1 MSTSLAILRWRE
13 QLGWAEKENMMEVL
27 SEVQERRKDRS
38 LVGSKALDVEIQ
50 LLERKK
56 SFNLVEEMIKVLL
69 LILSRKGSLVKYKGW
84 Y

>member
-1 MSTSLAILRWRE
+1 
-13 QLGWAEKENMMEVL
+13 MMEVL

-50 LLERKK
+50 LLERKR
-56 SFNLVEEMIKVLL
+56 SFNLVEEIIKVLL

>member
-1 MSTSLAILRWRE
+1 
-13 QLGWAEKENMMEVL
+13 MEVL

-50 LLERKK
+50 LLERKR
-56 SFNLVEEMIKVLL
+56 SFNLVEEIIKVLL

>member
-1 MSTSLAILRWRE
+1 
-13 QLGWAEKENMMEVL
+13 MEVL
-27 SEVQERRKDRS
+27 IEVQERRKDRS

-56 SFNLVEEMIKVLL
+56 SFNLVEEIIKVLL

>member
-1 MSTSLAILRWRE
+1 
-13 QLGWAEKENMMEVL
+13 MEVL

-56 SFNLVEEMIKVLL
+56 SFNLVEEIIKVLL

>member
-1 MSTSLAILRWRE
+1 MR
-13 QLGWAEKENMMEVL
+13 EVL

-56 SFNLVEEMIKVLL
+56 SFNLVEEIIKVLL

-84 Y
+84 C

>member
-1 MSTSLAILRWRE
+1 MR
-13 QLGWAEKENMMEVL
+13 EVL

-56 SFNLVEEMIKVLL
+56 SFSLVEEMIKVLL

>member
-1 MSTSLAILRWRE
+1 
-13 QLGWAEKENMMEVL
+13 MMEVL
-27 SEVQERRKDRS
+27 IEVQERRKDRS

-56 SFNLVEEMIKVLL
+56 SFNLVEEIIKVLL